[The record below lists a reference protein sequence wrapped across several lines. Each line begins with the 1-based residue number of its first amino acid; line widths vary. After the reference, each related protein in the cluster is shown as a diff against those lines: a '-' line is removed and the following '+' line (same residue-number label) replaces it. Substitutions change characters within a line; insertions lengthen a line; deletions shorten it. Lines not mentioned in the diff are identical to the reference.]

1 MPQVGKKKF
10 PYTKEGKAMAEA
22 YAKAQG
28 KKSKKGKRPASVK
41 KMNAQE
47 MKSQRGY

>member
-1 MPQVGKKKF
+1 MPGYGKKK
-10 PYTKEGKAMAEA
+10 MSMSEA
-22 YAKAQG
+22 YAKASG
-28 KKSKKGKRPASVK
+28 KKSKKGKRPASIK